1 MNKNDIWKAADDEFY
16 KMPMEIIAKAFITK
30 WTHVISLI
38 RAEKGRNSYINDK
51 NKLHSGVRV
60 NFKSNIFKS
69 NNYLYASQNPAMKA
83 RCPERG
89 FCQREG

>member
-1 MNKNDIWKAADDEFY
+1 
-16 KMPMEIIAKAFITK
+16 MEIIAKAFITK

-69 NNYLYASQNPAMKA
+69 NNAHGV
-83 RCPERG
+83 ERVDPTTWL
-89 FCQREG
+89 QPSSRAPNTLTKRLRESKI